1 MNTFQQ
7 SPKQN
12 KVRKLKQIN
21 RIIWVAA
28 VSKNRIEK
36 TKELGN
42 LDRGLVGLP
51 GLDLGI
57 WR

>member
-12 KVRKLKQIN
+12 KVRNLKQIN